1 MEFSVTTDLEE
12 SLGTLDST
20 KAVYERMIDL
30 KVPYGNDLAIQGYLA
45 HEKQRPPRT
54 QQ

>member
-1 MEFSVTTDLEE
+1 MYADLEE

-30 KVPYGNDLAIQGYLA
+30 KVPTGKLELSVNCVGI
-45 HEKQRPPRT
+45 
-54 QQ
+54 